1 MKAFSYEYIFNNVD
15 SGIIALDT
23 DMIIT
28 NINEN
33 ASTILARTS
42 KDMVGQSCCNI
53 IKTPYCI
60 NNCPAMKTFE
70 TGKPQEYT
78 QMFMKN
84 SQGRTIPVRLSTFP
98 IKDAEKKVTGVIFI
112 FNDQRKLYQT
122 NFGRFQQLGIV
133 GISPKMKEVFHLIET
148 VADTDSNVLII
159 GNTGTGKELVADAIH
174 KISARGDKPFI
185 KVNCAALADSILES
199 ELFGH
204 EKGAFTGALNKRIG
218 RFEAANTGTIFLDEI
233 SEISPG
239 FQAKL
244 LRVIQEREL
253 ERVGSSNSIKVNI
266 RIIAATNKDLTELV
280 KNNLF
285 REDLYY
291 RINIFPIYLPPLCER
306 KDDIVPLVEYFI
318 NEFNT
323 KFTSR
328 QKSQLSEEAL
338 NILRDYNYP
347 GNIRELRN
355 IIEHAFIKSQD
366 VIINREALP
375 DYMRHNSSNTVKN
388 TMQQYEQEYIMTV
401 INECKGNKAL
411 AARKLGIS
419 RKTIYNKLK

>member
-1 MKAFSYEYIFNNVD
+1 MKAFSYEDIFNNVD
-15 SGIIALDT
+15 SGIIALDS
-23 DMIIT
+23 DLIIT
-28 NINEN
+28 NTNEN
-33 ASTILARTS
+33 ASTILTRKS
-42 KDMVGQSCCNI
+42 EDMIGQPCCNL
-53 IKTPYCI
+53 IKTPYCM
-60 NNCPAMKTFE
+60 NNCPAKQTFE
-70 TGKPQEYT
+70 KGKPLEYT

-98 IKDAEKKVTGVIFI
+98 IKDATKNVIGVMFI
-112 FNDQRKLYQT
+112 FNDKRKLYQT

-133 GISPKMKEVFHLIET
+133 GTSTKMKEVFHLIEA

-159 GNTGTGKELVADAIH
+159 GNTGTGKELIANAIH
-174 KISARGDKPFI
+174 KISLRADKPFI
-185 KVNCAALADSILES
+185 KVNCAALAESILES

-244 LRVIQEREL
+244 LRIIQEREL
-253 ERVGSSNSIKVNI
+253 ERVGSSESIKVNV
-266 RIIAATNKDLTELV
+266 RIIAATNKDITELV
-280 KNNLF
+280 KIKLF

-291 RINIFPIYLPPLCER
+291 RINVFPIYLPTLSER
-306 KDDIVPLVEYFI
+306 KGDIVPLVEYFI

-323 KFTSR
+323 KFTYR
-328 QKSQLSEEAL
+328 QKSQLSEEAID
-338 NILRDYNYP
+338 ILRNYNYP

-366 VIINREALP
+366 VIINKEALP
-375 DYMRHNSSNTVKN
+375 DYMRYTSNN
-388 TMQQYEQEYIMTV
+388 TMQRYEQDFIMSV

-411 AARKLGIS
+411 AAKKLGIS